1 MLIDFINS
9 PIHTL
14 IGTFQ
19 ELGDWK
25 LIINNGKLRT
35 FLRLGSSN
43 GKLKKRW
50 LMFLVKI
57 YFQKNV
63 MTYNTCHTT

>member
-1 MLIDFINS
+1 MLIEFINS
-9 PIHTL
+9 PMHFL

-19 ELGDWK
+19 GLGDWK

-43 GKLKKRW
+43 GKLK
-50 LMFLVKI
+50 
-57 YFQKNV
+57 
-63 MTYNTCHTT
+63 